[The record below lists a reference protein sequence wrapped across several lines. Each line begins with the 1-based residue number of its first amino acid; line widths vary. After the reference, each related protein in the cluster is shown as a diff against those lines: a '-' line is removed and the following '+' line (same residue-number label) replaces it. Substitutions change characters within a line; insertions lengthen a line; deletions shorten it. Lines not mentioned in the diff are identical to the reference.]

1 MSDSNSLS
9 SPEESTGRRRKRHRG
24 IAAVVAG
31 ALIASAAVV
40 GTALPA
46 SAAPT
51 QEGVGIG
58 SLAGGGGAFPSDAGG
73 WVGSFYVPGVGYMYC
88 INPGFNNAEVDAPA
102 EVGSYSRDYTL
113 NAPAYTGYFGSAP
126 VSANVSP
133 REAFEISW
141 IVANYGQL
149 NAPRSGYDRETATW
163 AAATEVAVIQRSVT
177 SIKGLS
183 IEEFLEPRWEDSYP
197 EVSGKIT
204 QINDA
209 VAGQN
214 PYSTGTGSGSISIS
228 MTNYAEGTATV
239 SMSPA
244 DSVATLSITG
254 GTFPGGATTISG
266 VTNGQSIPVIG
277 NAGVNRDNPEKT
289 YNIKISG
296 SATGT
301 GSGFSE
307 AMLVARSQGQDLARP
322 ADKAPVTFDL
332 DAAVAD
338 PLIEFSPVVTTE
350 APKFIQ
356 QGESFTDA
364 VTAGIAEPVYP
375 TFAAGITDPT
385 NQDSGP
391 GETYDDFIPDESAT
405 VLSWGPGAAGPWA
418 TYDDGTPVPVKAKGT
433 LYGPMLSIPEESDT
447 VPSWAPV
454 AGTAT
459 ATLNGPGTYTV
470 TGDAKSQEAGYYT
483 WVWQIDSSDQGAV
496 AKMLL
501 PENYFFQDNFAQVV
515 ETTVTPSGVVAT
527 SKVSTDSAAI
537 GDEVT
542 DTLSISTAAG
552 AGGWL
557 QADGKRIP
565 VTFHGTAYFVP
576 GETAPAV
583 SDKAPEGAQV
593 VGSTDVTA
601 TGPGDFTSPAIATP
615 EKEGYMTWVWE
626 IRTQDQ
632 PAEYQGYVREWSDQF
647 GVANETTKVTAPKV
661 ATKAQTNVPVGDTF
675 HDTAVVTGNVPKDGV
690 GLHFELYEATK
701 NDAGEWTCGE
711 GNLLWTSTTQTV
723 TEAGTYTSDEAP
735 FQSVGD
741 YHWVE
746 VLTTKGGTEISRG
759 ACGIP
764 DETTT
769 VVPPKV
775 TTQAQP
781 ASKLGDPAG
790 IHDVAKVEGP
800 VAKAGYDLGFQAYKV
815 HYVKNADGTWTIQ
828 VPEGTK
834 DGDLSWV
841 CDSEPVFTSKTPI
854 KVTAAGEYQSESFV
868 PTEYGKYLWV
878 ETLSFTPEDSET
890 PTVVHRGECGVRE
903 ETSFVV
909 DVTSQAQERGK
920 AGETAT
926 DTAIVN
932 GVIPEG
938 STIEFS
944 AYKVAADAPQATPGA
959 NGTWTG
965 VDVCSDDKLIKTTD
979 AVAVP
984 GGLHEN
990 TNIVSA
996 AVDLPKDTSD
1006 YKVYWIETVKDENG
1020 NVIAHGECGLPHETT
1035 TVEKSEDE
1043 LAWTG
1048 GDSTAALIAGG
1059 IAITALIAGAG
1070 VYALRRRRSNA

>member
-58 SLAGGGGAFPSDAGG
+58 ALEGGGGAFPSDAGG

-88 INPGFNNAEVDAPA
+88 INPGFHNAEVDAPV
-102 EVGSYSRDYTL
+102 EVGSYSRNYTV
-113 NAPAYTGYFGSAP
+113 NEPAYTSYFGNAP

-133 REAFEISW
+133 RGAFEISW

-149 NAPRSGYDRETATW
+149 NAPNSGYDRETATW
-163 AAATEVAVIQRSVT
+163 AAATEVAVLQRSVP
-177 SIKGLS
+177 SIQGLS
-183 IEEFLEPRWEDSYP
+183 IQEFLAPRWEGSYP
-197 EVSGKIT
+197 EVSGKIA
-204 QINDA
+204 QINAA

-214 PYSTGTGSGSISIS
+214 PSSTGTGSGSISIS

-244 DSVATLSITG
+244 DAVATLSITG

-277 NAGVNRDNPEKT
+277 NAVVHKDNPKKT
-289 YNIKISG
+289 YNIQISG

-322 ADKAPVTFDL
+322 ADKAPVTFNL

-364 VTAGIAEPVYP
+364 VTAGIA
-375 TFAAGITDPT
+375 DPT
-385 NQDSGP
+385 NPAS
-391 GETYDDFIPDESAT
+391 
-405 VLSWGPGAAGPWA
+405 GPWA

-433 LYGPMLSIPEESDT
+433 LYGPMLSIPDESAT

-459 ATLNGPGTYTV
+459 ATLNGPGTYNV

-501 PENYFFQDNFAQVV
+501 PENYAFKDNFAQVV

-542 DTLSISTAAG
+542 DTLSVSTASG

-557 QADGKRIP
+557 QANGKRIP
-565 VTFHGTAYFVP
+565 VTFRGTAYFVP

-593 VGSTDVTA
+593 VGSTNVTA
-601 TGPGDFTSPAIATP
+601 TGPGDFTSPAITTP
-615 EKEGYMTWVWE
+615 LKEGYMTWVWE

-647 GVANETTKVTAPKV
+647 GVANETSKVTAPKV

-675 HDTAVVTGNVPKDGV
+675 HDTAVVTGIIPKDGV
-690 GLHFELYEATK
+690 GLNFELYKATK
-701 NDAGEWTCGE
+701 NDAGEWVCGE
-711 GNLLWTSTTQTV
+711 GNLLWTSTTKTV
-723 TEAGTYTSDEAP
+723 TEEGTYTSDEAP

-746 VLTTKGGTEISRG
+746 VLTAKGGTEISRG

-769 VVPPKV
+769 VVSPKV

-815 HYVKNADGTWTIQ
+815 PYVKNADGTWTVQ
-828 VPEGTK
+828 APAGTK

-841 CDSEPVFTSKTPI
+841 CDSEPVFTSETPI

-878 ETLSFTPEDSET
+878 ETLSFTPEGSET

-909 DVTSQAQERGK
+909 DVTTQAQERGK

-1006 YKVYWIETVKDENG
+1006 YKVYWIETVKDEKG
-1020 NVIAHGECGLPHETT
+1020 NVIANGECGLPQETT